1 MRVGEAVTGGGFT
14 GRSDHEVVRV
24 REEAAD
30 LRTETTAF
38 CVHPNGFDRGSTN
51 VRIRRSDA
59 LTEDRESGLSWRM
72 RERHKRSPALRRRAT
87 YKAR

>member
-1 MRVGEAVTGGGFT
+1 MLEVCVLPQLTERLQGCLATRFWLGVQKRQDGIMRVGETVTGCGFT
-14 GRSDHEVVRV
+14 GRADHEVVRV

-51 VRIRRSDA
+51 VRIR
-59 LTEDRESGLSWRM
+59 
-72 RERHKRSPALRRRAT
+72 
-87 YKAR
+87 